1 MASPPWSSTYGYYRL
16 GPQQSQYENRSDP
29 VSDLQSNQTVSVK
42 SQPNLRYKPSG
53 YYRQGTTESPS
64 PFFNDPYPRQ
74 ARNATVPY
82 GNDYSSSYSPSY
94 QSHQSAPMPYH
105 LPQPASQTPAGYH
118 DSYTYPVQGGYLSVP
133 RTGNP
138 FEQPSGPSGYG
149 HPYRGYDESRHGFD
163 EYSYGRDIPPPP
175 EYPTQDPFRTP
186 VRPREPQTPN
196 VQSQRHTRHNG
207 DRAERRSRRK
217 RPPIPKD
224 EEILPKNN
232 YTNAEIMKVLK
243 RIEQNIRENTRSRSD
258 PGRRHSRR
266 SRSSPSGSEF
276 LLGDIR
282 SLDIDRQE
290 ARQISDIIRGLLDD
304 IRGQGHRDSHTG
316 TSMNQFENSSH
327 SGTETHDGEISSM
340 NLRDLQSLQSRVDLV
355 MDHLENRNSPSPQQ
369 HPETYNDRQSS
380 HILRRQMAFAS
391 DPFVVESNSPTS
403 FRSPPRRS
411 QYFPPQVEDV
421 SEDYDEYGAP

>member
-1 MASPPWSSTYGYYRL
+1 M
-16 GPQQSQYENRSDP
+16 
-29 VSDLQSNQTVSVK
+29 SDLQPNQTISAK
-42 SQPNLRYKPSG
+42 NQSNLGYKPSG
-53 YYRQGTTESPS
+53 HYRQETTESPS

-74 ARNATVPY
+74 ARNANAPY
-82 GNDYSSSYSPSY
+82 GNDYDSSYSPSY

-105 LPQPASQTPAGYH
+105 QPRPASQTPASYH
-118 DSYTYPVQGGYLSVP
+118 DSYAYPVQGGSLSVP

-149 HPYRGYDESRHGFD
+149 HPYRGYDASSHGFN

-175 EYPTQDPFRTP
+175 AYPTQDPFRIP
-186 VRPREPQTPN
+186 IRPREPETPN
-196 VQSQRHTRHNG
+196 VQSRRDTRHYG
-207 DRAERRSRRK
+207 DRAERRPRKK
-217 RPPIPKD
+217 RPPIPKK
-224 EEILPKNN
+224 EESLPSK
-232 YTNAEIMKVLK
+232 YTNAEIMEVLK

-266 SRSSPSGSEF
+266 SRSTPSGSEF
-276 LLGDIR
+276 LLDDIR

-290 ARQISDIIRGLLDD
+290 ARQISDIIRDLLDN
-304 IRGQGHRDSHTG
+304 IRGQGSRDSHTG
-316 TSMNQFENSSH
+316 TSMNLFTDSSH
-327 SGTETHDGEISSM
+327 SGTEMHDGEISSM

-355 MDHLENRNSPSPQQ
+355 MDHLENGNSPSPQQ
-369 HPETYNDRQSS
+369 FPETYNARQSS
-380 HILRRQMAFAS
+380 HIQRRQMAFAS

-403 FRSPPRRS
+403 FRSPPHRG